1 MVLHEKLET
10 EKEKKKEEKLMMEI
24 VATNIITS
32 QPPNS
37 KLPQCVAL
45 SMCMLCVKVD
55 VCMYKDGGLLSTPK
69 GSSPSP
75 SDSWLI
81 LT

>member
-10 EKEKKKEEKLMMEI
+10 EKEKKKEDKLMIEI
-24 VATNIITS
+24 GATNVIA
-32 QPPNS
+32 S
-37 KLPQCVAL
+37 KLSQCVVL